1 VVTAGVQ
8 TLRPG
13 QQVRLPGVP
22 ANSQTSSQAS
32 AENDLLAMDQ
42 ASAPSREQTSEPAD
56 DQARQPVDDANG
68 DATGDATD
76 ASTEA
81 RR

>member
-32 AENDLLAMDQ
+32 A
-42 ASAPSREQTSEPAD
+42 PSREQTSEPAD
-56 DQARQPVDDANG
+56 DQASEPVDDANG
-68 DATGDATD
+68 HATGDATD
-76 ASTEA
+76 APTEA